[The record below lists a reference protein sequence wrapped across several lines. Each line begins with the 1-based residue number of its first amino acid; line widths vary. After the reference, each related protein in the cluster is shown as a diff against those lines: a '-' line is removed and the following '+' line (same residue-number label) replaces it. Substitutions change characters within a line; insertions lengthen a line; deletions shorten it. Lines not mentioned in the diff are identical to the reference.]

1 MTSLAYYAA
10 PFGGESDSKNESY
23 IEKKRKNR
31 TLKRSPTLK
40 THVQSMI
47 NEIHKS
53 SDDDDSSE
61 DLSDF
66 DGIQSNVV
74 PPMATQPKP
83 TSYVPNLAKPTVTI
97 NSDNSLGDE
106 PVSIESFNNLQ
117 TDYAQQYYNQYI
129 PNIDQASGMQSQQQ
143 PPMQQKNLIE
153 KLDHIIHLLEES
165 KDEKTGHV
173 TEELVLYSFLGVF
186 IIFIVD
192 SFARAGKYVR

>member
-10 PFGGESDSKNESY
+10 PFGGESGSKNDSY
-23 IEKKRKNR
+23 LEKKRKNK
-31 TLKRSPTLK
+31 TLKRNSTLK
-40 THVQSMI
+40 NHVQSMI

-53 SDDDDSSE
+53 SDDDTSE
-61 DLSDF
+61 DLNDF
-66 DGIQSNVV
+66 DGIQTNEV
-74 PPMATQPKP
+74 PPTATQSKP
-83 TSYVPNLAKPTVTI
+83 SPYTPDLAKPAFST
-97 NSDNSLGDE
+97 NLDDSLGDG
-106 PVSIESFNNLQ
+106 PVSLETFDNLQ
-117 TDYAQQYYNQYI
+117 NDYAQQYYDQYT
-129 PNIDQASGMQSQQQ
+129 PDNETSSNTQNLPS
-143 PPMQQKNLIE
+143 QQKNLIE